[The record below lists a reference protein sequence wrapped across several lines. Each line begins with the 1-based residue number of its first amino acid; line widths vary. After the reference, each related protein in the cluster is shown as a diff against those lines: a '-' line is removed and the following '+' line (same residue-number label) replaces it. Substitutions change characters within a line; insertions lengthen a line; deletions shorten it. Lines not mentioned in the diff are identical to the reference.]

1 MLRPY
6 HLLVTG
12 RNDSPSGATL
22 GAQTLVRGLRAL
34 RAVALSP
41 TGMSIAELAD
51 FLGVHRSIAN
61 RILAALSEA
70 RLIARGPD
78 GRFRGAVGLVNLA
91 EGGLS
96 ALRVA
101 VKPELVE
108 LSETVGATVSLF
120 VREGDDAVA
129 LAVFESAAQGFR
141 MGFQVGDRHV
151 IDRGAAG
158 LALRSLE
165 APRESDSDRVREARA
180 QGYARTFGEIEPN
193 LHGLAVP
200 LVVGGVECAINIVS
214 NRPEVL
220 EAGVS
225 PALAA
230 AARLAGTVGSLA

>member
-1 MLRPY
+1 MQQEQ
-6 HLLVTG
+6 T
-12 RNDSPSGATL
+12 SGSTL

-41 TGMSIAELAD
+41 TGMSIAELAEH
-51 FLGVHRSIAN
+51 LGVHRSIAN
-61 RILAALSEA
+61 RILAALSDA

-96 ALRVA
+96 ALSVA
-101 VKPELVE
+101 VKPQLAALADE
-108 LSETVGATVSLF
+108 VGATVALF

-129 LAVFESAAQGFR
+129 LSVVESARQGFR

-158 LALRSLE
+158 LALRVLE
-165 APRESDSDRVREARA
+165 PPRESDSERVTEARER
-180 QGYARTFGEIEPN
+180 GYARTFGEIEPN
-193 LHGLAVP
+193 LHGLAIP
-200 LVVGGVECAINIVS
+200 LRIAGMDCCVNMVS

-220 EAGVS
+220 DAAIE

-230 AARLAGTVGSLA
+230 CAKLSEQVESSA